1 MLSNLSLGICRR
13 LKFTTTVD
21 GYALKGHVIKNIS
34 FKAAIHLHS
43 HCKNLCIMEDT
54 CVSINIG
61 LLKGRFLCQLSN
73 SDHIKDPG
81 DLENEEGFTYR
92 GREGSNPLNN
102 TMVSKFIPNSDDQIC

>member
-1 MLSNLSLGICRR
+1 
-13 LKFTTTVD
+13 
-21 GYALKGHVIKNIS
+21 
-34 FKAAIHLHS
+34 
-43 HCKNLCIMEDT
+43 MEDT

-73 SDHIKDPG
+73 SDHIKHPG

-102 TMVSKFIPNSDDQIC
+102 TKVSKFIPNSDDQVC